1 MKREKGF
8 TIIET
13 IIALTILGLIAF
25 SITMIDSLK
34 KSYNQK
40 NIHAVDFQLF
50 LKNIES
56 TKKHYFLYKI
66 VGGKLLYIGSKKYD
80 KEYEMF
86 KNGRMIILTGMNGGF
101 YPLIDDVDSVS
112 FKEVKKHLSVNM
124 KFTNGESYEDV
135 SSISYE

>member
-13 IIALTILGLIAF
+13 IIALTVLGLIAF

-101 YPLIDDVDSVS
+101 YPLIDDVNSVS

>member
-13 IIALTILGLIAF
+13 IIALTVLGLIAF

-101 YPLIDDVDSVS
+101 YPLIDDVDSFS
-112 FKEVKKHLSVNM
+112 FKEVKKYLSVNV

>member
-1 MKREKGF
+1 MKRKKGF

-13 IIALTILGLIAF
+13 LIALTILGLIAF
-25 SITMIDSLK
+25 SITMINPLK
-34 KSYNQK
+34 KSYNTK

-50 LKNIES
+50 IKNIELP
-56 TKKHYFLYKI
+56 KKHYFLYKI
-66 VGGKLLYIGSKKYD
+66 VGGKLLYIVSKTYD

>member
-1 MKREKGF
+1 MKKEKGF

-25 SITMIDSLK
+25 SMTMIDSLK

-112 FKEVKKHLSVNM
+112 FKEVKKHLSVNV

>member
-13 IIALTILGLIAF
+13 IIALTVLGFIAF

-112 FKEVKKHLSVNM
+112 FKEVKKHLSVNV

>member
-13 IIALTILGLIAF
+13 IIALTVLGLIAF

>member
-112 FKEVKKHLSVNM
+112 FKEVKKHLAVNVE
-124 KFTNGESYEDV
+124 FTNGESYEDV

>member
-25 SITMIDSLK
+25 LITMINPLK
-34 KSYNQK
+34 KSYNTK
-40 NIHAVDFQLF
+40 NIHAVDFQMF
-50 LKNIES
+50 IKNIELP
-56 TKKHYFLYKI
+56 KKHYFLYKI
-66 VGGKLLYIGSKKYD
+66 VAGKLLYMGSKTYD

-86 KNGRMIILTGMNGGF
+86 KRGRMIILTGMNGGF
-101 YPLIDDVDSVS
+101 YPLLDDVESVN
-112 FKEVKKHLSVNM
+112 FKEVKKHLAVNVE
-124 KFTNGESYEDV
+124 FTNGESYEDV

>member
-25 SITMIDSLK
+25 WITMINPLK

-66 VGGKLLYIGSKKYD
+66 VGGKLLYIGSKNYD

-86 KNGRMIILTGMNGGF
+86 ENGRMIILTGINGGF
-101 YPLIDDVDSVS
+101 YPLLDDVENVN
-112 FKEVKKHLSVNM
+112 FKEVKKHLAVNVE
-124 KFTNGESYEDV
+124 FTNGESYEDV

>member
-1 MKREKGF
+1 MKKEKGF

-13 IIALTILGLIAF
+13 IIALTVLGLIAF

-112 FKEVKKHLSVNM
+112 FKEVKKHLSVNV

>member
-1 MKREKGF
+1 MKKEKGF

-112 FKEVKKHLSVNM
+112 FKEVKKHLSVNV

>member
-112 FKEVKKHLSVNM
+112 FKEVKKHLSVNV

>member
-25 SITMIDSLK
+25 TITMINPLK

-40 NIHAVDFQLF
+40 NMHAVDFQLF
-50 LKNIES
+50 LNNIES

-66 VGGKLLYIGSKKYD
+66 VGGKLLSMGSKRSS
-80 KEYEMF
+80 KEYQMY
-86 KNGRMIILTGMNGGF
+86 KNGEMIILTGINGGF
-101 YPLIDDVDSVS
+101 YPLLDDVESVS
-112 FKEVKKHLSVNM
+112 FKEVKKHLAINVL
-124 KFTNGESYEDV
+124 FTNGESYEDV

>member
-13 IIALTILGLIAF
+13 IIALTVLGLIAF

-101 YPLIDDVDSVS
+101 YPLLDDVESVN
-112 FKEVKKHLSVNM
+112 FKEVKKHLAVNVE
-124 KFTNGESYEDV
+124 FTNGESYEDV

>member
-25 SITMIDSLK
+25 SMTMIDSLK

-112 FKEVKKHLSVNM
+112 FKEVKKHLSVNV

>member
-25 SITMIDSLK
+25 SITMINPLK
-34 KSYNQK
+34 KSYNTK

-50 LKNIES
+50 IKNIELP
-56 TKKHYFLYKI
+56 KKHYFLYKI
-66 VGGKLLYIGSKKYD
+66 VGGKLLYIGSKTYD

-101 YPLIDDVDSVS
+101 YSILDNVESVN
-112 FKEVKKHLSVNM
+112 FKEVKKHLAINVE
-124 KFTNGESYEDV
+124 FTNGESYEDV

>member
-13 IIALTILGLIAF
+13 IIALTVLGLIAF

-112 FKEVKKHLSVNM
+112 FKEVKKHLSVNV

>member
-1 MKREKGF
+1 MKKEKGF

-25 SITMIDSLK
+25 SMTMIDSLK

-40 NIHAVDFQLF
+40 NIHAVDFQMF

-112 FKEVKKHLSVNM
+112 FKEVKKHLSVNV

>member
-13 IIALTILGLIAF
+13 IISLTVLGLIAF

>member
-112 FKEVKKHLSVNM
+112 FKEVKRHLSVNV